1 MADDNDTNQPVPGV
15 NPPLSEQ
22 PPPAPPAPAAPERP
36 APQFQSH
43 TSQIIAGQQALGE
56 REEDIYRRREREL
69 DPLIAGAERTASRPS
84 PKAPQLQK
92 QGGFQ
97 SPGTEAMWNWAMA
110 ASALAAIGGAFARVP
125 ATTALEG
132 IAGMNKGLAEG
143 NIENYNRSYKQW
155 EANAKAVKEN
165 NETKMQEYKMV
176 MESNKH
182 DMDQK
187 LAMIE
192 LVSNKYRDELAGQA
206 ARQKNFTRLA
216 EIMEKGDETQNRF
229 NVEME
234 RVKKS
239 NDDMHRRAMQKGSKE
254 WFDWYKTLTPE
265 EQKEYQTS
273 MQTGAAGR
281 AEQAAEQKRERAKDI
296 MDAVVEGK
304 QKPVFTGMYGDTP
317 YIRQE
322 AANRGVNLADME
334 QEWNRANLEI
344 KTMNSSQ
351 QKRFRDGMRSVVN
364 TMNDAL
370 ELGEQLQL
378 SGVRPLNKAKLIWLT
393 QYRANTPEGEL
404 ASAYLSAVTAI
415 KDEFVTAINGGY
427 APTEAAWTQAN
438 KQIDEE
444 FGIGQLNASLT
455 ELRRVLNFRLQA
467 ASEYDENRYIPGSG
481 HPGDRPEGAAPPA
494 LGAPVGS
501 APLGQGS
508 TPLPSAA
515 AVPAPPAGFT
525 VQ

>member
-192 LVSNKYRDELAGQA
+192 LVSNKYRDELA
-206 ARQKNFTRLA
+206 
-216 EIMEKGDETQNRF
+216 
-229 NVEME
+229 
-234 RVKKS
+234 
-239 NDDMHRRAMQKGSKE
+239 
-254 WFDWYKTLTPE
+254 
-265 EQKEYQTS
+265 
-273 MQTGAAGR
+273 
-281 AEQAAEQKRERAKDI
+281 
-296 MDAVVEGK
+296 
-304 QKPVFTGMYGDTP
+304 
-317 YIRQE
+317 
-322 AANRGVNLADME
+322 
-334 QEWNRANLEI
+334 
-344 KTMNSSQ
+344 
-351 QKRFRDGMRSVVN
+351 
-364 TMNDAL
+364 
-370 ELGEQLQL
+370 
-378 SGVRPLNKAKLIWLT
+378 
-393 QYRANTPEGEL
+393 
-404 ASAYLSAVTAI
+404 
-415 KDEFVTAINGGY
+415 
-427 APTEAAWTQAN
+427 
-438 KQIDEE
+438 
-444 FGIGQLNASLT
+444 
-455 ELRRVLNFRLQA
+455 
-467 ASEYDENRYIPGSG
+467 
-481 HPGDRPEGAAPPA
+481 
-494 LGAPVGS
+494 
-501 APLGQGS
+501 
-508 TPLPSAA
+508 
-515 AVPAPPAGFT
+515 
-525 VQ
+525 